1 MREVEIL
8 AERLKDGDKRA
19 LSKALTLAESVN
31 HDHMTQLS
39 ELFRELK
46 NIKHKSLKLAISG
59 SPGVGKSTFIEAM
72 GLYLCNH
79 GYSVAVLAVDPSSP
93 KSGGFYFGR

>member
-31 HDHMTQLS
+31 PDHMTQL
-39 ELFRELK
+39 L
-46 NIKHKSLKLAISG
+46 SLIH
-59 SPGVGKSTFIEAM
+59 I
-72 GLYLCNH
+72 
-79 GYSVAVLAVDPSSP
+79 
-93 KSGGFYFGR
+93 

>member
-31 HDHMTQLS
+31 PDHMTQLS
-39 ELFRELK
+39 ELFRKLK
-46 NIKHKSLKLAISG
+46 NIKHKSLKLWLL
-59 SPGVGKSTFIEAM
+59 F
-72 GLYLCNH
+72 
-79 GYSVAVLAVDPSSP
+79 
-93 KSGGFYFGR
+93 